1 MITLKQ
7 KAKAADNVVAQ
18 NRKANHDYLIEDTI
32 EAGIE
37 LTGTEIKS
45 VRARRITLKD
55 GYVRI
60 RNGQAWLEN
69 VHISEYAQGNQFN
82 HDPIRNRRLLL
93 HKREIARLDEYQQ
106 EKGMAIV
113 PLKVYLKRG
122 FAKVLIGLGRGKKNY
137 DKRETIKRRDQ
148 ERELQRIT
156 KIKY

>member
-1 MITLKQ
+1 MKQ

>member
-1 MITLKQ
+1 MKQ

-137 DKRETIKRRDQ
+137 DKRETLKRRDQ

>member
-69 VHISEYAQGNQFN
+69 VHISEYKQGNQFN

-93 HKREIARLDEYQQ
+93 HKREIARLDEFQQ

-137 DKRETIKRRDQ
+137 DKRETLKRRDQ